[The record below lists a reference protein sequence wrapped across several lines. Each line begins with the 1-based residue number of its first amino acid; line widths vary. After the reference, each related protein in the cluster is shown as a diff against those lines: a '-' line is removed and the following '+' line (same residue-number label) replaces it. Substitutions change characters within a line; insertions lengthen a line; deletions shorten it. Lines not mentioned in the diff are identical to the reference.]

1 MTTIPET
8 LDTNAFIGM
17 SKQPSDADLTA
28 ALGSTRT
35 LWDQLLARLAQDCNL
50 KETEW
55 NSYSPKY
62 GWAIRLKHKKRNI
75 LYMSPCQGLFRV
87 SFILGAKA
95 VQATRSAA
103 FPKAF
108 QKLIDESPQYP
119 EGRGVRIRVK
129 SAKDIAQIPKLA
141 AIKMQN

>member
-1 MTTIPET
+1 MTTAPET
-8 LDTNAFIGM
+8 LEPNAFIGFTR
-17 SKQPSDADLTA
+17 QPSDADLTT
-28 ALGSTRT
+28 ALGPARD
-35 LWDQLLARLAQDCNL
+35 LWDHLLAELAAKCKLTDA
-50 KETEW
+50 EW
-55 NSYSPKY
+55 HSYSPKA
-62 GWAIRLKHKKRNI
+62 GWFIRLKVKKRNI

-95 VQATRSAA
+95 IDATRNAA

-108 QKLIDESPQYP
+108 QKLIEEGQQYP